1 MLMLLL
7 MLIPSGEPWGASQ
20 GNQGRAARGTGG
32 PPGGP
37 VEVLGFGEGGGRV
50 QSEEWMAYLEPV
62 HCQTGNINNWLE
74 NSHVTHMNVAIMLQ
88 KMPHMCRRLC
98 LPHGT

>member
-37 VEVLGFGEGGGRV
+37 VEVLGFGEGGRAGSRARSGWHTWSQFIV
-50 QSEEWMAYLEPV
+50 KL
-62 HCQTGNINNWLE
+62 
-74 NSHVTHMNVAIMLQ
+74 AISTIGLKTAM
-88 KMPHMCRRLC
+88 
-98 LPHGT
+98 